1 MQTLVNQEN
10 KSEKIDKRYK
20 HLGTI
25 SVLFVSVLLI
35 SNIVSTKIIDLGF
48 FSFDGGTLIFPL
60 SYIFGDILT
69 EVYGFRQSR
78 KVIWLGFIC
87 ALLMSVTIILIGK
100 LPADPN
106 WTNQNAYDVILGL
119 TPRLVIASLIAYFA
133 GEFSNAIILAK
144 LKIRTK
150 GRWLWSRTIAST
162 VIGQLIDSLLFIV
175 IAFSGILPKELLI
188 SLIISNYVFKL
199 AFEIVLTPATYKVV
213 NYLKKSEQE
222 DYYDINTKFNPLHIG
237 QDNESK

>member
-1 MQTLVNQEN
+1 MEALDNQQIKYGNAE
-10 KSEKIDKRYK
+10 KRYK

-78 KVIWLGFIC
+78 RVIWLGFIC
-87 ALLMSVTIILIGK
+87 ALLMSSTIIVIGK

-106 WTNQNAYDVILGL
+106 WPNQSAYDVILGL

-133 GEFSNAIILAK
+133 GEFSNSVILAK
-144 LKIRTK
+144 MKILTK
-150 GRWLWSRTIAST
+150 GKWLWSRTIAST
-162 VIGQLIDSLLFIV
+162 VVGQLLDSLLFIIV
-175 IAFSGILPKELLI
+175 AFSGILANELLI
-188 SLIISNYVFKL
+188 SLIISNYIFKL
-199 AFEIVLTPATYKVV
+199 LFEVMLTPVTYRVV
-213 NYLKKSEQE
+213 NYLKKSEGE
-222 DYYDINTKFNPLHIG
+222 DFYDTDTNFNPITFK
-237 QDNESK
+237 D

>member
-1 MQTLVNQEN
+1 MQIFDRQEN
-10 KSEKIDKRYK
+10 ISKNNEKRYK

-69 EVYGFRQSR
+69 EVYGYRQSR
-78 KVIWLGFIC
+78 KVIWLGFVC
-87 ALLMSVTIILIGK
+87 ALLMSVTIIVIGK
-100 LPADPN
+100 LPADPS
-106 WTNQNAYDVILGL
+106 WPNQNAYDVILGL

-144 LKIRTK
+144 LKVMTK
-150 GRWLWSRTIAST
+150 GRWLWSRTIGST
-162 VIGQLIDSLLFIV
+162 IVGELVDSLLFIL
-175 IAFSGILPKELLI
+175 IAFYGILPMELLI
-188 SLIISNYVFKL
+188 SIIISNYVFKL
-199 AFEIVLTPATYKVV
+199 GFEVVLTPVTYKVV
-213 NYLKKSEQE
+213 NYLKISENE
-222 DYYDINTKFNPLHIG
+222 DFFDISTNFNPL
-237 QDNESK
+237 K